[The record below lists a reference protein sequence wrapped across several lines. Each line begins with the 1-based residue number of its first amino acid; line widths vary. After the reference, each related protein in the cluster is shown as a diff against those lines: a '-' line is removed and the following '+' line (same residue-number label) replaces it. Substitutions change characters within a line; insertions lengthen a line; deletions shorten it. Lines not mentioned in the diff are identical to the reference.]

1 MCGIIGL
8 YHPTENVSGEI
19 YDALIQVQHRG
30 QDAAGIATWDSKKLS
45 LHKELGV
52 VTEVFKTNESL
63 GLEGNVGIGHVRYPT
78 AGCSDVSEAQP
89 FHSSNPV
96 NICLAHNGTLTNSDE
111 MKKFLLETRFCQL
124 NTQSDSEVL
133 LNLFAYELSKTDFDV
148 LQNSHVFEALKR
160 VYKDVR
166 VALL

>member
-30 QDAAGIATWDSKKLS
+30 QDAAGIATWDTKKLS

-52 VTEVFKTNESL
+52 VTEAFKTAESL
-63 GLEGNVGIGHVRYPT
+63 ALDGNVGIGHVRYPT
-78 AGCSDVSEAQP
+78 AGCSEVSDAQP

-111 MKKFLLETRFCQL
+111 MKNFLLDTHFCQF

-133 LNLFAYELSKTDFDV
+133 LNLFAYELSRIKFDV
-148 LQNSHVFEALKR
+148 LQHTHVFEALKE
-160 VYKDVR
+160 VYKR
-166 VALL
+166 

>member
-30 QDAAGIATWDSKKLS
+30 QDAAGIATWDTKKLS

-52 VTEVFKTNESL
+52 VTEAFKTAESL
-63 GLEGNVGIGHVRYPT
+63 ALDGNVGIGHVRYPT

-89 FHSSNPV
+89 FYSANPV
-96 NICLAHNGTLTNSDE
+96 T
-111 MKKFLLETRFCQL
+111 
-124 NTQSDSEVL
+124 
-133 LNLFAYELSKTDFDV
+133 
-148 LQNSHVFEALKR
+148 
-160 VYKDVR
+160 
-166 VALL
+166 VALALEPA

>member
-30 QDAAGIATWDSKKLS
+30 QDAAGIATWDNKKLS
-45 LHKELGV
+45 LHKELGLV
-52 VTEVFKTNESL
+52 AEVFKTNESL
-63 GLEGNVGIGHVRYPT
+63 SLDGNVGIGHVRYPT

-96 NICLAHNGTLTNSDE
+96 NICLE
-111 MKKFLLETRFCQL
+111 QR
-124 NTQSDSEVL
+124 NTDQ
-133 LNLFAYELSKTDFDV
+133 
-148 LQNSHVFEALKR
+148 Q
-160 VYKDVR
+160 
-166 VALL
+166 

>member
-30 QDAAGIATWDSKKLS
+30 QDAAGIATWDNKELF

-63 GLEGNVGIGHVRYPT
+63 SLIH
-78 AGCSDVSEAQP
+78 
-89 FHSSNPV
+89 
-96 NICLAHNGTLTNSDE
+96 I
-111 MKKFLLETRFCQL
+111 
-124 NTQSDSEVL
+124 
-133 LNLFAYELSKTDFDV
+133 
-148 LQNSHVFEALKR
+148 
-160 VYKDVR
+160 
-166 VALL
+166 

>member
-52 VTEVFKTNESL
+52 VTEVF
-63 GLEGNVGIGHVRYPT
+63 
-78 AGCSDVSEAQP
+78 
-89 FHSSNPV
+89 
-96 NICLAHNGTLTNSDE
+96 
-111 MKKFLLETRFCQL
+111 
-124 NTQSDSEVL
+124 
-133 LNLFAYELSKTDFDV
+133 
-148 LQNSHVFEALKR
+148 
-160 VYKDVR
+160 
-166 VALL
+166 

>member
-45 LHKELGV
+45 IHKELGV

-63 GLEGNVGIGHVRYPT
+63 GLEGNVGIG
-78 AGCSDVSEAQP
+78 
-89 FHSSNPV
+89 
-96 NICLAHNGTLTNSDE
+96 
-111 MKKFLLETRFCQL
+111 
-124 NTQSDSEVL
+124 
-133 LNLFAYELSKTDFDV
+133 LS
-148 LQNSHVFEALKR
+148 LIHI
-160 VYKDVR
+160 
-166 VALL
+166 

>member
-30 QDAAGIATWDSKKLS
+30 QDAAGIATWDNKKLF

-63 GLEGNVGIGHVRYPT
+63 SLDGNIG
-78 AGCSDVSEAQP
+78 
-89 FHSSNPV
+89 
-96 NICLAHNGTLTNSDE
+96 ICLLYTSPSPRDMPRSRMPSSA
-111 MKKFLLETRFCQL
+111 
-124 NTQSDSEVL
+124 
-133 LNLFAYELSKTDFDV
+133 
-148 LQNSHVFEALKR
+148 
-160 VYKDVR
+160 
-166 VALL
+166 